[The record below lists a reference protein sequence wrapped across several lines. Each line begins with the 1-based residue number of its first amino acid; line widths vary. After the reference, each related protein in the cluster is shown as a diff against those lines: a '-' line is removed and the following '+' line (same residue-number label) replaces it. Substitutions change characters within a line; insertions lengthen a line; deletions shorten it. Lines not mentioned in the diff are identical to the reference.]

1 MKRVLLMLILVIVAS
16 GLWAGNM
23 MSVKVESTRLMP
35 RPSFGGAP
43 IAQLSY
49 TDQVE
54 VLDDSRGWNQV
65 RTGDGETG
73 WVHGSALSRKEIVYS
88 SSGNVSSGASSEE
101 VALAGKGFNPEVEA
115 QYKADT
121 DLDFSWVDT
130 IAAWDIQIEDLIGFL
145 EDGDLAGVVE

>member
-1 MKRVLLMLILVIVAS
+1 MKRILFMLILVTAAS
-16 GLWAGNM
+16 GLWAGDM

-35 RPSFGGAP
+35 RPSYGGAP

-49 TDQVE
+49 TDRVE

-65 RTGDGETG
+65 RTADGETG
-73 WVHGSALSRKEIVYS
+73 WVHGSALSRKEIAYS

-121 DLDFSWVDT
+121 ELDFSWVDT
-130 IAAWDIQIEDLIGFL
+130 MAAWSIQVEDLVGFL
-145 EDGDLAGVVE
+145 EDGSLEGIE